1 MRKKNDLQKR
11 FGQAVQFL
19 PPRFRGQ
26 VMQIDGNLKEQAE
39 EFRLRSG
46 QRMTVLLPSGEV
58 EIASESP
65 VRHEELNAVLE
76 LATGGSV
83 HSAADSIKNGFIT
96 VSGGHR
102 IGLCG
107 TGVLK
112 NKELTFIKDIS
123 SVSVRIAKEFP
134 GIAEKL
140 APDLVIGGVF
150 QNTLIVSPPGYGKT
164 TMLRDLIRILS
175 VNFRIAVADERGEI
189 AAKYRGV
196 PQFDVGKQTDVM
208 EGVNKAGAMML
219 MLRSMSPQILAVDE
233 ITAQEDVHAIEYA
246 SNCGVGLLATAHGED
261 VESLFKRNLYRKL
274 MEQEIFKYAVV
285 LERNG
290 REHTY
295 RIERLR

>member
-1 MRKKNDLQKR
+1 MLPSADRDGGGLLSFLHLLSVARN
-11 FGQAVQFL
+11 VQH
-19 PPRFRGQ
+19 
-26 VMQIDGNLKEQAE
+26 
-39 EFRLRSG
+39 
-46 QRMTVLLPSGEV
+46 RMTVLLPSGEM

-140 APDLVIGGVF
+140 APELVCGGVF

-164 TMLRDLIRILS
+164 TDLIRILS
-175 VNFRIAVADERGEI
+175 EDFRIAVADERGEI
-189 AAKYRGV
+189 AAKYRGG
-196 PQFDVGKQTDVM
+196 PQFDVGRQTDVM

-219 MLRSMSPQILAVDE
+219 MLRSMSPQILAVD
-233 ITAQEDVHAIEYA
+233 
-246 SNCGVGLLATAHGED
+246 
-261 VESLFKRNLYRKL
+261 
-274 MEQEIFKYAVV
+274 
-285 LERNG
+285 
-290 REHTY
+290 
-295 RIERLR
+295 

>member
-1 MRKKNDLQKR
+1 MRRKNDLQKR

-26 VMQIDGNLKEQAE
+26 VMQIDASLKEQAE

-46 QRMTVLLPSGEV
+46 QRMSVLLPSGEL

-83 HSAADSIKNGFIT
+83 HSAAESIKNGFIT

-102 IGLCG
+102 IGICG

-112 NKELTFIKDIS
+112 NRELTFIKDIS

-134 GIAEKL
+134 GTAEGLIPEL
-140 APDLVIGGVF
+140 AEDGRF
-150 QNTLIVSPPGYGKT
+150 KNTLIVSPPGYGKT
-164 TMLRDLIRILS
+164 TMLRDLIRLLS
-175 VNFRIAVADERGEI
+175 CDFRIAVADERGEI
-189 AAKYRGV
+189 AAKYRGI

-208 EGVNKAGAMML
+208 EGMNKAGAMMI

-233 ITAQEDVHAIEYA
+233 ITAEEDIHAIEYA
-246 SNCGVGLLATAHGED
+246 ANCGVGLLATAHGENAQ
-261 VESLFKRNLYRKL
+261 SLFKRNLYRRL
-274 MEQEIFKYAVV
+274 MEQKIFEYAVV
-285 LERNG
+285 LEKNG

-295 RIERLR
+295 HIEKLR